1 MSLQESALDESRI
14 FIEKNG
20 AALDEA
26 EIERVLQSK
35 VNEMEIVRHLGI
47 TFWLGEGG
55 TTEAR
60 LANVLP
66 FHTGGQER
74 KAINGPV
81 LMALLDCVMA
91 TAAIRRMNGARCATV
106 EMSTKFMKPATTSC
120 TVALGNVVSARGTL
134 IFCEGR
140 VVDRRN
146 RSVAIATATYIKLD

>member
-1 MSLQESALDESRI
+1 MSVQNSNLDESGIGPER
-14 FIEKNG
+14 NTNP
-20 AALDEA
+20 LA
-26 EIERVLQSK
+26 ESDIGRLLQSK

-47 TFWLGEGG
+47 SFWLGEKG

-74 KAINGPV
+74 KAINGPI

-91 TAAIRRMNGARCATV
+91 TAAILRMNGARCATV

-120 TVALGNVVSARGTL
+120 TLALGDVVSARGPL

-146 RSVAIATATYIKLD
+146 RPVAIATATYIKLD